1 MLILR
6 YEDML
11 AAPERCFG
19 RLASFLRLRPS
30 AQQLRRAI
38 EKSSFAE
45 LARQEAAQGFVER
58 PEKAEKFFRSGM
70 AGQLERGFVSGSG
83 QNHHRGACADDDA
96 VWVCAGELR
105 WLSAAFAVPV
115 HAIPESSVRH
125 QLCDWYRVI

>member
-1 MLILR
+1 M
-6 YEDML
+6 
-11 AAPERCFG
+11 PERCFG

-70 AGQLERGFVSGSG
+70 AGQWKE
-83 QNHHRGACADDDA
+83 A
-96 VWVCAGELR
+96 
-105 WLSAAFAVPV
+105 LSAAQVKTIIEA
-115 HAIPESSVRH
+115 HAPMMMRFGYVREN
-125 QLCDWYRVI
+125 CGG